1 VRTTTRGLVALACVA
16 LGCGFAGG
24 CIRMKPG
31 EGQVATA
38 PVTTPTLAAA
48 APAPTVAPPR
58 APAPSVR
65 GDRQINH
72 VLSRLTYGARPG
84 DPERVRAI
92 GVSAWID
99 RQLRPRTI
107 DDAATERALAEL
119 TTLQMPIT
127 ALLREY
133 PRPDAKLRA
142 QLASGEMSRQEMM
155 ERYPVEKRPVR
166 IADELRAA
174 KVVRAMTSERQLEEV
189 MVEFWFNHFNV
200 FAGKGDVRWYV
211 SAYEREAIRPY
222 ALAKFPDLVRAT
234 AYHPAMLFYLDNW
247 LSARPD
253 FRVPAGPNRGRRGGL
268 NENYARELMELHT
281 LGVDG
286 GYTQKDVTEVARA
299 FTGWTID
306 RPQTDG
312 HFVFRP
318 IMHDTGE
325 KIVLGQRIPA
335 GGGRED
341 GERVIEI
348 LTRHPA
354 TARFIATKLVRR
366 FVSDT
371 PPPALV
377 ARVAGSYLSTG
388 GDIPAMLRAIFE
400 SPEFWSEDAYRAKIK
415 KPFEFVASAVRALGG
430 TTDAQGA
437 MALARASAEIGE
449 PLYQAQP
456 PTGYADRADVWVN
469 AGALLARMNFALGLV
484 SGRYPR
490 VSVELAPLVA
500 GADPRSPAAVLDRLL
515 GVIVADQAA
524 PETRAVLM
532 AQLTDPQIT
541 RLSPDDRGPA
551 NTDVAKLAALVIGS
565 PDFQRR

>member
-1 VRTTTRGLVALACVA
+1 
-16 LGCGFAGG
+16 
-24 CIRMKPG
+24 MKPG

-174 KVVRAMTSERQLEEV
+174 KAVRAVTSERQLEEV